1 MRTLLVVLMACL
13 LTPPFAAI
21 VVIAALLRVPDRPG
35 SVFWWIPRTWSRAVL
50 WAAGVELRIHHPE
63 RIGNGQNGVV
73 FASNHVSWFD
83 VFSLSATLPRYSFV
97 AKAELMRI
105 PIFGAGAR
113 AIGTVPIERD
123 NRKSAFASYETAA
136 EIVKAGRPIVVFPEG
151 TRGESYALRAFK
163 KGPFV
168 LAIAS
173 GAPIVPVVIYGTRP
187 IMPKGAWWIR
197 SGVVDLHFLE
207 PVPTRDLTYEDR
219 DRLSQTVRAR
229 MADVLGTQYHI
240 PDAAGVDV
248 DESILADGGPP
259 ARQTAQGGAPTPGTP
274 APTSDVVV

>member
-1 MRTLLVVLMACL
+1 MRTLLVVLVACL

-21 VVIAALLRVPDRPG
+21 VVIAALLRLPDRPG

-63 RIGNGQNGVV
+63 RIGDGQNGVV

-136 EIVKAGRPIVVFPEG
+136 EIVRAGRPIVVFPEG
-151 TRGESYALRAFK
+151 TRGESYALRPFK

-173 GAPIVPVVIYGTRP
+173 GAPIVPVVVHGTMP
-187 IMPKGAWWIR
+187 VMPKGAWRIR

-207 PVPTRDLTYEDR
+207 PVPTKGLTYEDR
-219 DRLSQTVRAR
+219 DRLSQTVRER
-229 MADVLGTQYHI
+229 MADVLGKDYQI
-240 PDAAGVDV
+240 PDAAGADV
-248 DESILADGGPP
+248 EESTAAVGDPHARPAQEEPP
-259 ARQTAQGGAPTPGTP
+259 PRRMPS
-274 APTSDVVV
+274 PTSDVVV